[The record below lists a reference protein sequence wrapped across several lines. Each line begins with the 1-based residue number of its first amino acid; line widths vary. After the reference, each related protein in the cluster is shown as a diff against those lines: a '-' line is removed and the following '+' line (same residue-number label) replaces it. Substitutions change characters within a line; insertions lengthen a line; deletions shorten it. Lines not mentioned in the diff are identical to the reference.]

1 MKEKWKC
8 QGSRFTSV
16 LIKMTYPFSFNFTN
30 TYICIILGRKEHN
43 KEYEPLGYHRS
54 GFKFRFCYKS
64 HCVTLKVY
72 HTPSI
77 SASIFWAMTWWY
89 QVKWLQSLCSS
100 KLHALCSVPSTFIS
114 MQMKCGWTEAFH
126 MCLGKVLLNTVTI
139 WVKIR
144 KSKTFH
150 SRQNICS

>member
-8 QGSRFTSV
+8 QGSRFASV

-30 TYICIILGRKEHN
+30 SYICIILGRKEHK
-43 KEYEPLGYHRS
+43 KEYELLGYHRS
-54 GFKFRFCYKS
+54 GFKFRFCYRS

-100 KLHALCSVPSTFIS
+100 KAPCSMLSTKHLHIYADEMWMNWSFPQVSGKSTFKHNYHPS
-114 MQMKCGWTEAFH
+114 
-126 MCLGKVLLNTVTI
+126 
-139 WVKIR
+139 
-144 KSKTFH
+144 
-150 SRQNICS
+150 